1 MNPERS
7 LFLRRPGKC
16 KPWLEKIDQEA
27 RELGIANNDIR
38 LLDTAIT
45 MMEKGGDE
53 AVTGRILAERYTLKR
68 FSTPTQWRQW
78 FDKNRNNMFF
88 TEAGGFKWLVNTY
101 EPGENDYS
109 VIKE

>member
-1 MNPERS
+1 MDYYDRNAPYFYGDPAS
-7 LFLRRPGKC
+7 D

-53 AVTGRILAERYTLKR
+53 AVTGRILAERYTLKLLNPD
-68 FSTPTQWRQW
+68 TVATVVRQ
-78 FDKNRNNMFF
+78 KNRNNMFYRSR
-88 TEAGGFKWLVNTY
+88 WL
-101 EPGENDYS
+101 
-109 VIKE
+109 

>member
-1 MNPERS
+1 MPDRG
-7 LFLRRPGKC
+7 LFELFGTDEQSYMDYYDRNAPYFYGDPASD

-53 AVTGRILAERYTLKR
+53 GGDRAYIGRTLY
-68 FSTPTQWRQW
+68 P
-78 FDKNRNNMFF
+78 
-88 TEAGGFKWLVNTY
+88 
-101 EPGENDYS
+101 
-109 VIKE
+109 